1 MVRTKGLVTLML
13 PRQLK
18 QLLQLMQMH
27 SAWLTVHRE
36 CESNMATAA
45 ISTAS
50 TAATT
55 IAAFAAPHA

>member
-1 MVRTKGLVTLML
+1 ML